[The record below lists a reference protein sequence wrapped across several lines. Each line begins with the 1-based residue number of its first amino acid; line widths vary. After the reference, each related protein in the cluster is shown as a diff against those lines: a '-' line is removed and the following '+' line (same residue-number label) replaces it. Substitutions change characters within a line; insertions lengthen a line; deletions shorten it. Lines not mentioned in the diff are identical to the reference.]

1 MLMIESCR
9 YCDYKA
15 VMLLADTV
23 YVYLA
28 LVSFAPQI
36 F

>member
-23 YVYLA
+23 CVPSTSKFCPA
-28 LVSFAPQI
+28 NF
-36 F
+36 